1 MTKSVVCAGVSV
13 LSAISAFAAPAADI
27 EHAPVACVA
36 AEKFPRLEA
45 RVAPAESVAAVR
57 LVFQGQTADWY
68 SVAMKPEGAVFAG
81 VLPKPKKDLKSLRYY
96 IEVTDKAM
104 GTNRTAEYTAAVV
117 DSAGACK
124 GKLMAVGLAS
134 ASVILQGP
142 AGVAALPAGFASSG
156 VVAGSAAGSGSAVG
170 AAGAGGGAGGGIG
183 ATALVLGGV
192 AVAGGAV
199 AVGMSKGGDD
209 SPSGSTGSGTSSGNV
224 GAVYNIRFLPSPPGI
239 DVSVCA
245 GRSLTWGSQALS
257 GVDAGG
263 NFNMTWAPNEP
274 NTLRISGQL
283 TATNFQAT
291 LACVSG
297 AQSGSISATGSNS
310 SYSGTF
316 TFGNSNGQVSITK
329 Q

>member
-1 MTKSVVCAGVSV
+1 MESSV
-13 LSAISAFAAPAADI
+13 LPGLVSLLIVVGPAFAQTPGID
-27 EHAPVACVA
+27 HQPVACVT

-45 RVAPAESVAAVR
+45 RLTPPDQVAAARV
-57 LVFQGQTADWY
+57 VFQGQTTDWY
-68 SVAMKPEGAVFAG
+68 LVAMRSEGGAFSA
-81 VLPKPKKDLKSLRYY
+81 VLPKPMKSLKSFRYY
-96 IEVTDKAM
+96 IEVTDKAL
-104 GTNRTAEYTAAVV
+104 GTNRTTEYTVAVV
-117 DSAGACK
+117 DSASACQ
-124 GKLMAVGLAS
+124 GKLMAVGLTS

-316 TFGNSNGQVSITK
+316 TFGNSNGQVSIAK

>member
-1 MTKSVVCAGVSV
+1 V
-13 LSAISAFAAPAADI
+13 FAQAPSI
-27 EHAPVACVA
+27 EHRPVACA
-36 AEKFPRLEA
+36 TAEKFPRLEA
-45 RVAPAESVAAVR
+45 GFSPADTVATAKV
-57 LVFQGQTADWY
+57 VFQGQTTDWY
-68 SVAMKPEGAVFAG
+68 AVAMKREGALFAG
-81 VLPKPKKDLKSLRYY
+81 VLPKPRKDLKSFRYY

-104 GTNRTAEYTAAVV
+104 GTSRTPEYTAAVV
-117 DSAGACK
+117 DSASACK
-124 GKLMAVGLAS
+124 GKVMAAALGS

-142 AGVAALPAGFASSG
+142 AGIAAIPAGFAPAG
-156 VVAGSAAGSGSAVG
+156 VVAGSAAGSGTVAG
-170 AAGAGGGAGGGIG
+170 AAGASGAGAGGGIG

-192 AVAGGAV
+192 AVVGGAV
-199 AVGMSKGGDD
+199 AVGASKGGND
-209 SPSGSTGSGTSSGNV
+209 SESGSSSPGTTGSGNV
-224 GAVYNIRFLPSPPGI
+224 GAVYNVIFLPSPPGI

-283 TATNFQAT
+283 TATGFQAT

-297 AQSGSISATGSNS
+297 AQTGSISASGSNF
-310 SYSGTF
+310 SYTGTF
-316 TFGNSNGQVSITK
+316 TFGNSRGQVSITK